1 MKENKKEVKMKTMGF
16 PISNKENEKR
26 RALIP
31 KDVAKIKHADKIF
44 LEEGYG
50 TVLGYTDKDYEAC
63 GANVT
68 TREQTLACDIV
79 CEPKIGD
86 AEYLD
91 RLKDQTVFGWVHLV
105 QNKDIAD
112 KVIAG
117 KMTAYAWEEMFCEG
131 RHSFYR
137 NNEMAGE
144 AAIMHAFLCY
154 GEMPYNTD
162 VAVIGRGNAAR
173 GAIRILN
180 CLGANITVYNR
191 KMENLIRQE
200 IGQYN
205 VIVNALL
212 WDTYRKDHIIYRD
225 DLKRMK
231 ENSLIID
238 VSCDRNGAIETS
250 VPTTLENPTYMVDGV
265 MHYVVDHTPTLFYK
279 PASAAISAEVCK
291 YADELI
297 EDKPGKVLQG
307 ALIVE
312 NGIVRDDRITG

>member
-1 MKENKKEVKMKTMGF
+1 MKTMGF
-16 PISNKENEKR
+16 PISKKENEKR

-31 KDVAKIKHADKIF
+31 KDAAKIKYADKLF

-50 TVLGYTDKDYEAC
+50 TVLGYSDKDYEAY
-63 GANVT
+63 GANIV
-68 TREQTLACDIV
+68 TREQALSCDIV

-86 AEYLD
+86 AEYLG
-91 RLKDQTVFGWVHLV
+91 RLRDQTVFGWVHLV
-105 QNKDIAD
+105 QSRDISD
-112 KVIAG
+112 KVTAG
-117 KMTAYAWEEMFCEG
+117 KLTAYAWEEMFCEG

-144 AAIMHAFLCY
+144 AAILHAFLCY

-173 GAIRILN
+173 GAMRILN
-180 CLGANITVYNR
+180 CLGAHITVYDR
-191 KMENLIRQE
+191 RTEKLLRQE
-200 IGQYN
+200 ISQYN

-212 WDTYRKDHIIYRD
+212 WDTCRKDHIIYRD
-225 DLKRMK
+225 DLKRMRK
-231 ENSLIID
+231 NSLIID
-238 VSCDRNGAIETS
+238 VSCDKNGAIETS
-250 VPTTLENPTYMVDGV
+250 VPTTLEEPTYMVDGV

-297 EDKPGKVLQG
+297 EDKAGKVLKG
-307 ALIVE
+307 ALVAEHGAI
-312 NGIVRDDRITG
+312 RDNRIRND